1 MKKFLIPT
9 CVVLCIIGIFAVWY
23 FGHHRSDQK
32 ELKSESKDSVLIE
45 NHLQK
50 DLSVPEATQKTDR
63 DDAAREIETKRDDS
77 NPEKVNAA
85 GGTAK
90 NAVLDG
96 EKEHKKSP
104 SAEDVAAANAFETY
118 VKAEIEFDF
127 FTESL
132 KEALEATP
140 LDWDHIESIA
150 SDREDAKVRQKEA
163 LKNLAAYSE
172 AAAEILAAEKTL
184 SAEDAARIAAIKEE
198 LDREEAEMIADEQ
211 KRSAGI
217 EEMRRQ
223 IEEMRRQIEEMRKQ
237 IFDGFSL
244 EQQRTLLDELPD
256 LKELLNED

>member
-1 MKKFLIPT
+1 MYSFCL
-9 CVVLCIIGIFAVWY
+9 LGAALWY
-23 FGHHRSDQK
+23 FGHQRSDQK
-32 ELKSESKDSVLIE
+32 GLKSESKDSVLIE
-45 NHLQK
+45 NNPQEES
-50 DLSVPEATQKTDR
+50 SVPEATQKTGK

-96 EKEHKKSP
+96 EKEHQKSP
-104 SAEDVAAANAFETY
+104 SVEDVAAANAFEAY

-127 FTESL
+127 LTESL
-132 KEALEATP
+132 KEALKQDP
-140 LDWDHIESIA
+140 LDWEHINSA
-150 SDREDAKVRQKEA
+150 HKDRKDAMVRRKEA
-163 LKNLAAYSE
+163 LQYLAAYSE
-172 AAAEILAAEKTL
+172 AAAEILAAEETF

-198 LDREEAEMIADEQ
+198 LDREKADMIADEQ

-217 EEMRRQ
+217 EEMRK
-223 IEEMRRQIEEMRKQ
+223 QIEEMRKQ
-237 IFDGFSL
+237 IFDGFSP

>member
-9 CVVLCIIGIFAVWY
+9 CIVFCLLGAALWY

-45 NHLQK
+45 NHLQR
-50 DLSVPEATQKTDR
+50 DSSVPEATQKTDR
-63 DDAAREIETKRDDS
+63 GNTAGEIDS
-77 NPEKVNAA
+77 EKVGPNAA
-85 GGTAK
+85 DGTTK
-90 NAVLDG
+90 NVVLED
-96 EKEHKKSP
+96 EKEHQKPP
-104 SAEDVAAANAFETY
+104 SAEDVAAANAFEAY

-140 LDWDHIESIA
+140 LDWEHINSVHK
-150 SDREDAKVRQKEA
+150 DRKDAMVRRKEA
-163 LKNLAAYSE
+163 LQNLAAYSE
-172 AAAEILAAEKTL
+172 AAAEILAAEATL

-198 LDREEAEMIADEQ
+198 LDREKADMITDEQ

-223 IEEMRRQIEEMRKQ
+223 IEEMRKQ
-237 IFDGFSL
+237 IFDGFSP